1 MKDTEVRRIVSDMFA
16 KNIEWRSGKW
26 YYKTSTFRQL
36 KTDTFQVE
44 NPAII

>member
-1 MKDTEVRRIVSDMFA
+1 MFLSSGFVSRNQYLRWNLQDYC
-16 KNIEWRSGKW
+16 KW